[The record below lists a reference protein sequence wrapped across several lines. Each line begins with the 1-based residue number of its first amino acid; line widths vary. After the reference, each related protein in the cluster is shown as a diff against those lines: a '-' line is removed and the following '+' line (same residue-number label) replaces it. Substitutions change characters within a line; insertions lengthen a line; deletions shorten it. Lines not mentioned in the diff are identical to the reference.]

1 MQTPDNEHPL
11 YSLSGCLDSE
21 VDTCIECGCQIYH
34 RNESDDPDFCIIC
47 FTLEKI
53 MSKMRERYIK
63 IDMTCKDDKDCKY
76 LYQNQL
82 L

>member
-1 MQTPDNEHPL
+1 MQTPHETDPL

-21 VDTCIECGCQIYH
+21 VDTCIECGCEIYH

-47 FTLEKI
+47 YTLEKI